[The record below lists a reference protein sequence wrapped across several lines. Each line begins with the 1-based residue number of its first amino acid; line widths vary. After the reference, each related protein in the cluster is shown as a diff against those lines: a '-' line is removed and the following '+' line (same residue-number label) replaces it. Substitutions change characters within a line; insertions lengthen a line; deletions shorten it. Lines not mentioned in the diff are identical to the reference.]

1 MKLLFNIGGI
11 GIHLFGITMAL
22 GIVAGLYIV
31 VREVKRKGL
40 ELEKTFDLAFYTII
54 VGVVGARLNYIL
66 AFNPSFYFNN
76 PKEIFMIQNGG
87 LSIQGALIAGIVF
100 AIWYMKRNGMP
111 VWKTADAF
119 APGII
124 LGQGIGRVGCDV
136 FGIPMTGQWFWGI
149 NIGGQLLHPAQMY
162 EAILNY
168 ILFLILWS
176 KRKNTRYNGQLFVMY
191 FIGFSMNRFIVEFFR
206 ENPLVIGRLSVAHVY
221 SLIFIAVAILLDRF
235 LQNLSQ
241 KTQTSVANDTT
252 QEKKKIEQNKE
263 FLLSIITIGILTI
276 LSLFIYYNVHL

>member
-1 MKLLFNIGGI
+1 MKLLFSVGGI
-11 GIHLFGITMAL
+11 GIHLFGITIAL

-40 ELEKTFDLAFYTII
+40 ELERTFDLAFYTII
-54 VGVVGARLNYIL
+54 VGVLGARLNYIL

-76 PKEIFMIQNGG
+76 PKEIFIIQNGG
-87 LSIQGALIAGIVF
+87 LSIQGALIAGTVF

-111 VWKTADAF
+111 IWKTADAF
-119 APGII
+119 APAVI

-136 FGIPMTGQWFWGI
+136 FGIPMRGQWFWGI

-168 ILFLILWS
+168 ILFLVLWS

-221 SLIFIAVAILLDRF
+221 SLVFIAAGILLDRF
-235 LQNLSQ
+235 LRKLSQ
-241 KTQTSVANDTT
+241 KTQTSVANDTSKET
-252 QEKKKIEQNKE
+252 TEARNKKELILSIIAIVILL
-263 FLLSIITIGILTI
+263 LLSIA
-276 LSLFIYYNVHL
+276 FYYNVH